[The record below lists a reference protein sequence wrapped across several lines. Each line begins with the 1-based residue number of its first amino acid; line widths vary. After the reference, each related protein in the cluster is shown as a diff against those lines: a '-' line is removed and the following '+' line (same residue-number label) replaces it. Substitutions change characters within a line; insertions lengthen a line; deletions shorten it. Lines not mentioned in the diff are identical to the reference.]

1 MAEKRDYYEVL
12 GVEKSCTDEELKKAY
27 RKLAMKY
34 HPDRNPDNKEA
45 EEKFKEANEAYAI
58 LSDADKRRQYDQMG
72 HAAFEQGGFGGGGAQ
87 GFGGFDF
94 GDIFSTFFGGG
105 GGGGSASRNGPQRG
119 DDLDVR
125 IAISFEEAAFGCKKD
140 ISYNRI
146 ECCPQCHGDGA
157 AEGSHP
163 ETCPKCRGTGQ
174 RKVVQNTMLGSFQ
187 TVRICDDCRGTG
199 KIVKNPCTNCRGTGY
214 IRLTKKLEVSIPAG
228 VGNGQRIVL
237 RGQGDEGRN
246 GGGPGDLYVLI
257 QVREHSVFR
266 RDGYD
271 IHCDVP
277 LTFVEATLG
286 AEIEVPTLEG
296 TTKYQIPEGTQTGTT
311 FTIKGAGVQNLNGK
325 GKGNLYFTVTV
336 ETPRNLN
343 DSQRALLAKFAESCG
358 VKNYTKKQSFLKKL
372 FKNE

>member
-12 GVEKSCTDEELKKAY
+12 GVEKTCTDEELKKAY

-34 HPDRNPDNKEA
+34 HPDRNPDDKEA

-72 HAAFEQGGFGGGGAQ
+72 HAAFEQGGYGAGGAQ

-105 GGGGSASRNGPQRG
+105 GGGSAARNGPQRG

-125 IAISFEEAAFGCKKD
+125 VSISFEEAAFGCKKE

-146 ECCPQCHGDGA
+146 ECCSKCGGNGA

-163 ETCPKCRGTGQ
+163 ETCPHCRGTGQ

-199 KIVKNPCTNCRGTGY
+199 KIVKNPCKNCRGTGY
-214 IRLTKKLEVSIPAG
+214 VRLTKKLEVSIPAG

-237 RGQGDEGRN
+237 RSQGDDGRN
-246 GGGPGDLYVLI
+246 GGAPGDLYVLV

-266 RDGYD
+266 REGYD
-271 IHCDVP
+271 LHCDVP

-296 TTKYQIPEGTQTGTT
+296 NMKYNIPEGTQTGTT
-311 FTIKGAGVQNLNGK
+311 FTVKGAGVQMLNGK

-343 DSQRALLAKFAESCG
+343 DNQRALLSKFAESCG